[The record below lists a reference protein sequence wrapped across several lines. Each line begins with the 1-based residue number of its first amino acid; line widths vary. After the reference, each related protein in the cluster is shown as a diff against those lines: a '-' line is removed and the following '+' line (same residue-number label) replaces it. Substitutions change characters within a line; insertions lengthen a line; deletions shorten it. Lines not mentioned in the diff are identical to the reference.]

1 MQINDSGYIYSEKE
15 ISIINSL
22 FRRVFF
28 LDN

>member
-15 ISIINSL
+15 ISTTNSL